1 MTIPYCFYV
10 DGWGLGTIFF
20 LSFIYLCHIAFIY
33 IAEASEYY
41 QLFDYKSLCTKM
53 FGKVWGWIVPIV
65 VIIYVSGSLASY
77 SIAMMD

>member
-1 MTIPYCFYV
+1 M
-10 DGWGLGTIFF
+10 
-20 LSFIYLCHIAFIY
+20 AFIY